1 MNRLSRIDRTS
12 LFFLLIFSTI
22 SVFFELFELSLGIL
36 AVIPLIMTIRL
47 SQLDESIET
56 RILSIAYL
64 IGQFICWVIG
74 FLGCIYLLSP
84 TVFSIGKHTIVT
96 MILINLLIWGGFA
109 GTFIA
114 QPFKKNQPTVLSYNK
129 KNKEISNKQIYRGLQ
144 ISGVIFVIFIVIN
157 YFTGGFFS
165 RQETGG
171 TPDANSLGYFLVGLS
186 SLQYTFF
193 LFLGLRLSPPLLNK
207 SNVVILAI
215 LLFSMLIVS
224 LTGGREFSIRMM
236 IYTLLGSFY
245 SDIKI
250 KDIRKIILV
259 SIPFILFF
267 IFLIGNARSNL
278 EFSESRDLMTRIEV
292 ITQGATGNLKE
303 SATDYDDPLY
313 TNLTRLTEP
322 TGQLVIDHVTDTNSY
337 IGLRNFERIFQLF
350 IPKFIADK
358 QSADDGPER
367 LRDEYGV
374 NINQFN
380 SAPMTSMADAFE
392 RGGYVAVFLFSVI
405 ISFYLTKVGR
415 YIGRLKNPLMRIN
428 LRISLAFVC
437 LRLYTP
443 SILGCFSV
451 VTYMFIRDALLLW
464 VFMFIIQIISKVEN
478 DIQ

>member
-1 MNRLSRIDRTS
+1 
-12 LFFLLIFSTI
+12 
-22 SVFFELFELSLGIL
+22 
-36 AVIPLIMTIRL
+36 
-47 SQLDESIET
+47 
-56 RILSIAYL
+56 
-64 IGQFICWVIG
+64 
-74 FLGCIYLLSP
+74 
-84 TVFSIGKHTIVT
+84 
-96 MILINLLIWGGFA
+96 
-109 GTFIA
+109 
-114 QPFKKNQPTVLSYNK
+114 
-129 KNKEISNKQIYRGLQ
+129 
-144 ISGVIFVIFIVIN
+144 VIN

-303 SATDYDDPLY
+303 SGTDYDDPLY
-313 TNLTRLTEP
+313 TNITRLTEP
-322 TGQLVIDHVTDTNSY
+322 TG
-337 IGLRNFERIFQLF
+337 
-350 IPKFIADK
+350 
-358 QSADDGPER
+358 
-367 LRDEYGV
+367 
-374 NINQFN
+374 
-380 SAPMTSMADAFE
+380 
-392 RGGYVAVFLFSVI
+392 
-405 ISFYLTKVGR
+405 
-415 YIGRLKNPLMRIN
+415 
-428 LRISLAFVC
+428 
-437 LRLYTP
+437 
-443 SILGCFSV
+443 
-451 VTYMFIRDALLLW
+451 
-464 VFMFIIQIISKVEN
+464 
-478 DIQ
+478 